1 MNGGGQDQQQ
11 DQQKRQERAAYVTL
25 IGIFLGLFAAFSK
38 REQGQNM
45 PLKLTGLDLTMLG
58 LTSFRTGRLAAYD
71 LVTEPLRQPFTEIQP
86 DSYGSSET
94 TVAEGSGVKKAFGSL
109 IACPTCTGTWIA
121 AFLVYGLRVA
131 PGPTRLFLAFM
142 SAAGL
147 AEILDSANE
156 ALFWAGRAERKE
168 AKPPSQ

>member
-1 MNGGGQDQQQ
+1 MDTNGNNQ
-11 DQQKRQERAAYVTL
+11 QERAAYVTL
-25 IGIFLGLFAAFSK
+25 IGIFLGIFAAFSNH
-38 REQGQNM
+38 EQAKHKT
-45 PLKLTGLDLTMLG
+45 LKVTGLDLTMLG

-71 LVTEPLRQPFTEIQP
+71 QVTQPLREPFTTTES
-86 DSYGSSET
+86 DSYGTSQT
-94 TVAEGSGVKKAFGSL
+94 TASKGSGARKAIGAL
-109 IACPTCTGTWIA
+109 IACPTCVGMWVA

-156 ALFWAGRAERKE
+156 ALSWTGSAERKR
-168 AKPPSQ
+168 AKPPAQ